1 MHTAAVRRLTGN
13 EHLSPSFTTTWRMY
27 ELDDKTRALL
37 EYAEKLTEAPGLLQD
52 DDVQLLRD
60 AGWDQRA
67 IWEATALIALF
78 NLTGRMEA
86 ASGLPMDDVPPGSP
100 FREGA
105 A

>member
-1 MHTAAVRRLTGN
+1 MHTAAVRRLTGD
-13 EHLSPSFTTTWRMY
+13 EHLTPAFTTTWRTY

-37 EYAEKLTEAPGLLQD
+37 EYGEKITEASGLLAD
-52 DDVQLLRD
+52 DDVQQMRD
-60 AGWDQRA
+60 AGWDHRA

-78 NLTGRMEA
+78 NFTGRMEA

-105 A
+105 R